1 MSNGGDAATRGTL
14 LFCSVNLNPPGG
26 GQCVGAWALQAL
38 RQDWD
43 ITILCSQRPDFV
55 ALNRHFGTCL
65 KESDFRIAQLP
76 WLIRHSHR
84 LDPDPHSFQRAAWVM
99 RRAGQLGSKFDVTM
113 AVDNEMDFGRP
124 GIQYLHFPY
133 LAKHRG
139 RVDAVR
145 ALSRARRVGAFFKGQ
160 YRPWMILSGISFD
173 RVLSN
178 LTLVNS
184 KWTASLVESI
194 YRKQPTV
201 LYPPVSWSAT
211 PTPWQQRDR
220 SFVSLG
226 RIEPGKRQIQAID
239 IIERVRSRG
248 HDFGLEIIGD
258 IASPAYAQAL
268 QERAQAAGPWVRL
281 HHGISR
287 NELEQ
292 RVGTCRYGLHT
303 MLDEHFGIAVAE
315 LVRAGCVVFVPRN
328 GGQVEVIGHEPGLM
342 YDSDDQAVERI
353 CAVLE
358 SDAEQTRLRD
368 ILAAHMLDFTEEQFM
383 RQLRGIVHEFVR
395 ERSKEYGP
403 EHGA

>member
-1 MSNGGDAATRGTL
+1 MSAGSAGTSGKL

-43 ITILCSQRPDFV
+43 VTILCSRRPDFA

-65 KESDFRIAQLP
+65 EEGDFHIAQLP
-76 WLIRHSHR
+76 WLARHSHR
-84 LDPDPHSFQRAAWVM
+84 IDPDPHSFQRAAWLM
-99 RRAGQLGSKFDVTM
+99 RKARQMGGEFDVTI

-124 GIQYLHFPY
+124 GIQYVHHPY
-133 LAKHRG
+133 LARHRE

-145 ALSRARRVGAFFKGQ
+145 RLSPAGRLGAFFRGQ
-160 YRPWMILSGISFD
+160 YRPWMLLSGISFD
-173 RVLSN
+173 RVSSN

-184 KWTASLVESI
+184 HWTARLVGSLYGV
-194 YRKQPTV
+194 QAPV
-201 LYPPVSWSAT
+201 LYPPVGWSAA
-211 PTPWQQRDR
+211 PVAWEQRAC

-226 RIEPGKRQIQAID
+226 RIEPGKRQLEAID

-248 HDFGLEIIGD
+248 HDVGLEIIGD
-258 IASPAYAQAL
+258 IQDPAYARL
-268 QERAQAAGPWVRL
+268 LRERALAAGPWVRL

-292 RVGTCRYGLHT
+292 RVGACRYGLHT

-315 LVRAGCVVFVPRN
+315 LVRAGCLVFVPGN
-328 GGQVEVIGHEPGLM
+328 GGQVEIIGHEPGLM
-342 YDSDDQAVERI
+342 YGSDDQAVERI
-353 CAVLE
+353 CRVLE
-358 SDAEQTRLRD
+358 SDGLQSRLRQV
-368 ILAAHMLDFTEEQFM
+368 LAARMLDFTEEQFM
-383 RQLRGIVHEFVR
+383 RQLRSIVQEFVR
-395 ERSKEYGP
+395 ARSKEYGP